1 MKNYFFIFFAILFAN
16 AGFSQEKQGL
26 SNVSESPKFV
36 VKTNALYWFTT
47 TPNLSL
53 ETAVSAKLTL
63 DISANYN
70 PWKFGEYAR
79 FQNFLIQP
87 EVRYWI
93 DEPFK
98 GHFVG
103 FHAHYLH
110 VNVGLI
116 DASNL
121 WTPFNLRL
129 SFLPNYRKE
138 GDIYGL
144 GAVYGYSW
152 RLGSKW
158 RLEGVAGLGYA
169 HLNYLVYRKN
179 GEQMGGTHYY
189 NYVGPTKL
197 ALNLVYVIK

>member
-1 MKNYFFIFFAILFAN
+1 
-16 AGFSQEKQGL
+16 
-26 SNVSESPKFV
+26 
-36 VKTNALYWFTT
+36 
-47 TPNLSL
+47 LSL
-53 ETAVSAKLTL
+53 ETPLNNKLTL
-63 DISANYN
+63 DISVNYN

-116 DASNL
+116 DATQAWL
-121 WTPFNLRL
+121 PFNLRL
-129 SFLPNYRKE
+129 AFSPYLRKM
-138 GDIYGL
+138 GNIYGL

-152 RLGSKW
+152 YLGSKW
-158 RLEGVAGLGYA
+158 YLEAIAGLGYA
-169 HLNYLVYRKN
+169 HLDYVTYTKSGYRVP
-179 GEQMGGTHYY
+179 GRDYY
-189 NYVGPTKL
+189 NYFGPTKL